1 MMWKLR
7 RLIFTIKRKI
17 RFFFKRRKEKIGLPA
32 YFEDTGEKIGIVKK
46 IIRNSLGDEIGYE
59 IETDDGN
66 SLMLPADAFEK
77 TKRGLIFAPLWYIE
91 GMKLVK
97 ELELKQKLPEIHDL
111 LMHGLDK
118 DTLYEKIV
126 EKYPEIGK
134 YVEELHLLRES
145 LVERLNDLEI
155 RMMKLRKKIVDLSG
169 KRLLKEIGR
178 AEFAEKVLEAR
189 REMNIIEISM
199 KRCKELLLRIDKI
212 PFLPSKIEKEEL
224 LPLKKILH
232 NIPVSMLV
240 LDENGKIVGGNEH
253 VEMNFGYSIDE
264 IRNKKLIEFVVERDR
279 DKVME
284 VNEKIFLGEEAEEL
298 EFEFV
303 DKYGVHHILFGRFL
317 GVEREG
323 KRICVLAMQAIEEK
337 KGLEK
342 IFSERVAHLFFNPL
356 SIAQGYLHLLAE
368 ERYGKLTNEQ
378 KRQLEAIARS
388 LTRIE
393 RLVKD
398 TIKLKP

>member
-1 MMWKLR
+1 MMWKIK
-7 RLIFTIKRKI
+7 RLVFTIKRKI
-17 RFFFKRRKEKIGLPA
+17 RFFFKRRRDKIGLPA
-32 YFEDTGEKIGIVKK
+32 YFEDTGEKIGMVKR
-46 IIRNSLGDEIGYE
+46 IIRNSLGEEIGYE
-59 IETDDGN
+59 IETEDGN
-66 SLMLPADAFEK
+66 IMLPADAFEK
-77 TKRGLIFAPLWYIE
+77 TKRGLVFAPLWYIE
-91 GMKLVK
+91 GLKLVK

-111 LMHGLDK
+111 LMHGLDRE
-118 DTLYEKIV
+118 TLYEKIV
-126 EKYPEIGK
+126 EKYPEISK
-134 YVEELHLLRES
+134 YVEELHLLRKS
-145 LVERLNDLEI
+145 LIERLNDLEV

-169 KRLLKEIGR
+169 KRLLKEISR

-212 PFLPSKIEKEEL
+212 PFLTSKIERKEL

-232 NIPVSMLV
+232 SIPVSMIV
-240 LDENGKIVGGNEH
+240 LDEDGKIIGGNEH
-253 VEMNFGYSIDE
+253 VGMKFGYSIDE
-264 IRNKKLIEFVVERDR
+264 IKNRRFIDFVVEKDRDR
-279 DKVME
+279 IME
-284 VNEKIFLGEEAEEL
+284 AYEKIFLGGEAEEL

-303 DKYGVHHILFGRFL
+303 DKYGIHHILFGRFL
-317 GVEREG
+317 GVEKEE
-323 KRICVLAMQAIEEK
+323 KRICVLAMQTIEEK

-368 ERYGKLTNEQ
+368 ERYGKLTDEQ

-388 LTRIE
+388 LNRIE
-393 RLVKD
+393 RLVKE